1 MKTKESKKAISQRK
15 PYSRLSEEEKR
26 KIVQEI
32 NSGLIGL
39 RAAGRKYGISRN
51 NVSNWIVKYSLLNLK
66 PLEIANNATE
76 NMDEKTKIRELS
88 RQIRYLTEELENSKL
103 KVKGLETLI
112 AVSEEQLKIKITKK
126 SGAKRSKD

>member
-1 MKTKESKKAISQRK
+1 MKTTEKQKAISERK

-32 NSGLIGL
+32 NSGLIGH
-39 RAAGRKYGISRN
+39 RAAARKYGISRN
-51 NVSNWIVKYSLLNLK
+51 NIAKWIVKFSFLNLK
-66 PLEIANNATE
+66 PLEIANNAIE

-88 RQIRYLTEELENSKL
+88 RQIRYLTEQLENSQL
-103 KVKGLETLI
+103 KVRGLETLI

-126 SGAKRSKD
+126 SGAKRL